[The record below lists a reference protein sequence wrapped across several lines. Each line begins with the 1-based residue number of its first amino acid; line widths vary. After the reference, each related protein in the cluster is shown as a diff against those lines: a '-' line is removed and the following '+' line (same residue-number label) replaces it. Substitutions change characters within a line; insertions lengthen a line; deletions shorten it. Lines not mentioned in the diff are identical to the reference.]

1 MKVYIGSCPY
11 GNNRGYTPRFEE
23 KLSSKGDL
31 KEGFDIA
38 MELTEND
45 EDRIERGALL
55 YGPNFW
61 PDNLNGELFIQTK
74 EIFESK
80 LIYLGF
86 RECIYDEYYLI
97 MVSLGHRLLEAFALS
112 LSLPSNYFKSMCKKL
127 MVINDASSSLFSAT
141 NNL

>member
-1 MKVYIGSCPY
+1 MFKDIPLVNFAPFLNGTDEDRQKVSSQIGNACRNVGFFYLSNHGVPLSVIERVYEQAKQFFSQSTEEKMKVYIGSCPY

-61 PDNLNGELFIQTK
+61 PDNLNGESPI
-74 EIFESK
+74 
-80 LIYLGF
+80 
-86 RECIYDEYYLI
+86 
-97 MVSLGHRLLEAFALS
+97 
-112 LSLPSNYFKSMCKKL
+112 
-127 MVINDASSSLFSAT
+127 
-141 NNL
+141 